1 MLNRTNLTAH
11 LGRNRQDRER
21 RSFLDKKEKI
31 QIETGDCQGEM
42 YWAWLCSI
50 PGLYLP
56 QQKILLQY
64 LNHPEAVWKAS
75 QKELEALGREGYEWA
90 KKVSWFQKKSTPV
103 ERMHILGKR
112 GIRFISFR
120 NPGYP
125 MRLRTLSNAPLG
137 LFYKGSLPEEQCR
150 AAAIVG
156 ARMCSRFGKDMA
168 ELIAGMIV
176 VYGGQVISG
185 AAYGIDGVAQMEA
198 LRRGGRSYG
207 ILGCG
212 VDVCYPKGNYLLFE
226 QLEKQGGI
234 ISEFPPGTPPL
245 RSHFPMRN
253 RLISGMSDMV
263 IVVEARKKSGSLI
276 TADFAAEQ
284 GREVYAVPGRPGEEL
299 SEGCNELI
307 SQGAGIFL
315 SPEQFAESVL
325 VPMGME
331 KSKKSLQVTLAPS
344 EELVYSSLGLHSKG
358 LIELQECTDMS
369 LTELSDILL
378 RLELKG
384 LVRETSRNFYAKMK

>member
-1 MLNRTNLTAH
+1 MMTDLA
-11 LGRNRQDRER
+11 
-21 RSFLDKKEKI
+21 
-31 QIETGDCQGEM
+31 DCQEEM

-50 PGLYLP
+50 PGLYLS

-64 LNHPEAVWKAS
+64 FKHPEAVWKAS
-75 QKELEALGREGYEWA
+75 GKELEILERAGYEWTG
-90 KKVSWFQKKSTPV
+90 KVSCFQKKSAPA
-103 ERMHILGKR
+103 ERMHRLER
-112 GIRFISFR
+112 RRIRFISFR
-120 NPGYP
+120 NSGYP
-125 MRLRTLSNAPLG
+125 RRLRGLSDAPLG
-137 LFYKGSLPEEQCR
+137 LFYRGSLPEENQK

-168 ELIAGMIV
+168 ELIAGMIAA
-176 VYGGQVISG
+176 YGGQIISG
-185 AAYGIDGVAQMEA
+185 AAYGIDGAAQMEA
-198 LRRGGRSYG
+198 LRCGGRSYG
-207 ILGCG
+207 VLGCG
-212 VDVCYPKGNYLLFE
+212 VDVCYPKENDLLFKR
-226 QLEKQGGI
+226 LEEQGGI

-245 RSHFPMRN
+245 RMHFPMRN

-263 IVVEARKKSGSLI
+263 IVVEARRKSGSLI

-331 KSKKSLQVTLAPS
+331 KTEKSRQVTLAPS

-369 LTELSDILL
+369 LTELSDVLL
-378 RLELKG
+378 RLELRG
-384 LVRETSRNFYAKMK
+384 LVRETSRNFYVKMK